1 VILRRRLMRM
11 RSTIDAR
18 LVCTAGAQAA
28 SLGTLSI

>member
-1 VILRRRLMRM
+1 M